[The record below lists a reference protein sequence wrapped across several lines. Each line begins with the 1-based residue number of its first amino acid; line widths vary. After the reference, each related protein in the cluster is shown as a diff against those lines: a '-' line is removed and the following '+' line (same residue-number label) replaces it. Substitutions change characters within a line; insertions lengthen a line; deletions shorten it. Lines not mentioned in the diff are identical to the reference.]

1 MEVINMRH
9 SSIQRAEAEY
19 QSAFELYS
27 DIKKVQEILLSILMM
42 IARNANSNMEKARD
56 YEEKAWKVYDKS
68 FNAHIFG
75 LADVSSRTFE
85 HWFDGARHEV
95 SDAESYQSRVLWI
108 NRCFDA
114 AKLAQ
119 IKVVKEKKAKL
130 EFEKS

>member
-9 SSIQRAEAEY
+9 ASIKRAEAEY

-56 YEEKAWKVYDKS
+56 YEEKAWKVYNQG

-75 LADVSSRTFE
+75 LADVSSMTFE
-85 HWFDGARHEV
+85 QWFDGARHEL

-108 NRCFDA
+108 NNCFDA
-114 AKLAQ
+114 ATLAQ